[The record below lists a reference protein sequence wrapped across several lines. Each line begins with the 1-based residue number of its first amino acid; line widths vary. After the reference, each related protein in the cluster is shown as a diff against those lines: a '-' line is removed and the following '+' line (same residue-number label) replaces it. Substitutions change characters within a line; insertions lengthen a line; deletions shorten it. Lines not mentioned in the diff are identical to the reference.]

1 MLAIKLVIYILLLVI
16 ISSFSV
22 INMGEVEINYYDW
35 NFHEY
40 KTHIPLFWVI
50 CGSFGSGLL
59 LAWFSNGFKNVKLKS
74 NLRKSSRTI
83 NVLNQELEKNREKEA
98 A

>member
-1 MLAIKLVIYILLLVI
+1 MLAIKLVIYILLLVV

-35 NFHEY
+35 SFHEY
-40 KTHIPLFWVI
+40 KARIPLFWVI
-50 CGSFGSGLL
+50 CGSFASGLL
-59 LAWFSNGFKNVKLKS
+59 LAWLSNGFKNVKLKS

-83 NVLNQELEKNREKEA
+83 DGLNQELDKHREKEA